1 MSPPPSLPEP
11 PLPPRPPLSRLES
24 VSSATLFFGPP
35 IAQNPVPASICTNI
49 LITPACPDQAVN
61 TSTSGTANRHS
72 PEDLRAWKNI
82 EARLPSPASCPD
94 NTDLT
99 STDVDDDMDFDGNL
113 PTFVLNVTA
122 DTPSPTKTILQ
133 SKYQPRDSGGV
144 ISDDDTGLTL
154 PYSKPPKRGDLVPRS
169 STSVSPVFSDND
181 EGVVTPEVLP
191 DSGFCWPG
199 ANVFVRG
206 ADDNGLRANHES
218 LGSEVDVDAFI
229 MNTLASAANGPPEI
243 MKKIPGTPVK
253 KNRTALLGRDRPWQS
268 AIASKVGSRL
278 DSGEAKAPRKSL
290 PAVFPINP
298 RQSDKFVDS
307 SDSEEEQDSPST
319 RRNVKYGT
327 LGLGR
332 PTAEAPLALTRTRW
346 LMRRSSSGA
355 FSSGESASMSMT
367 PTRNKVS
374 GMLHLVFLL
383 QVSEELNCLIW

>member
-1 MSPPPSLPEP
+1 
-11 PLPPRPPLSRLES
+11 
-24 VSSATLFFGPP
+24 
-35 IAQNPVPASICTNI
+35 
-49 LITPACPDQAVN
+49 
-61 TSTSGTANRHS
+61 
-72 PEDLRAWKNI
+72 
-82 EARLPSPASCPD
+82 
-94 NTDLT
+94 
-99 STDVDDDMDFDGNL
+99 MDFDGNL

-133 SKYQPRDSGGV
+133 SKYKPRDSGGV

-154 PYSKPPKRGDLVPRS
+154 PNSKLPKRGDLVPRS

-199 ANVFVRG
+199 GNVFVRG

-278 DSGEAKAPRKSL
+278 NSGEAKAPRKSL

-367 PTRNKVS
+367 PTRNKVA